1 MLSENSEQ
9 CLDVKNV
16 ISIEFKNAKSY
27 TNKSNKPNNTI
38 ISTEKNV
45 NFRQNRKKQ
54 KRKKDQ
60 IVTPIVG
67 DSMVKDKTKNNEKL

>member
-54 KRKKDQ
+54 KSKKDQ